1 MKQFFLIIFIS
12 CSAISFCQENDNQ
25 NDFFLAESYYRQGEY
40 EKATQIYKKL
50 YDKSPFNTTYLNRLI
65 TCYQQTDKFLVAQ
78 NLLSEKIKKN
88 PTQNYLYVFLGHNFE
103 KQQLNE
109 LAKVNYDIAI
119 NSLDVSAAYGGIIG
133 RLFKDYNKLD
143 FAILAYEK
151 AMQQNKNSNYNFQI
165 AQIYGEKGDFKQ
177 MFEYYIN
184 LIDKNGSYLNLVQR
198 YASRFI
204 TDDAENET
212 NILFRKTLL
221 RKSISK
227 PKEEWNMLL
236 SWLFAQQKDYGKA
249 LIQEK
254 ALYQRNSTDLS
265 EIFSLGKLSFNNN
278 DYEAAQQ
285 CFRFIDEKSTL
296 KEEKIEANLY
306 IAKIAVATKNKD
318 IEILFRNLFNKFGKN
333 QETIALQVTYAD
345 YLTFSK
351 SEPEKATTIL
361 EEALT
366 YSKSKFEK
374 ARIKLKLGDVLVFRG
389 RFNKALIY
397 FSQIQ
402 TQLKGSELAQQARFK
417 VAQTSYFKGDF
428 DWAKAQ
434 LKVLKG
440 STTQLIANDAV
451 DLFLKITDNEPVDS
465 IPSGLKQFA
474 KAELLA
480 YQNKNEAALQE
491 LEGLLSP
498 KKTTKTEL
506 FVVAKPGE
514 VIYDD
519 VLYLQAK
526 LLIKQEKFLAA
537 IASLEKIIAADNR
550 GFLTDDIL
558 YLIAETYNTKLDNIE
573 KAKEYY
579 QKIIFEHPSSI
590 YLVDARKKFRKL
602 RGDTI

>member
-1 MKQFFLIIFIS
+1 MKQFIFIILL
-12 CSAISFCQENDNQ
+12 CISTISLCQENNNQ
-25 NDFFLAESYYRQGEY
+25 NDFFLAESYYRQSEY

-50 YDKSPFNTTYLNRLI
+50 YNKSSFNTTYLNRLI
-65 TCYQQTDKFLVAQ
+65 TCYQQTNQFLSAE

-88 PTQNYLYVFLGHNFE
+88 PTQNYLYVFLGYNFE
-103 KQQLNE
+103 KQQRNE
-109 LAKVNYDIAI
+109 LAKINYDKAI

-143 FAILAYEK
+143 LAILAYEK
-151 AMQQNKNSNYNFQI
+151 AMQQNENANYNFQI

-236 SWLFAQQKDYGKA
+236 SWLFAQQKNYSKA

-254 ALYQRNSTDLS
+254 ALYQRNPTDLS
-265 EIFSLGKLSFNNN
+265 EIFSLGKLSFNNK

-285 CFRFIDEKSTL
+285 CFSFIDEKSTS
-296 KEEKIEANLY
+296 KQEKIEANLY
-306 IAKIAVATKNKD
+306 IAKIAVATNNKETAS
-318 IEILFRNLFNKFGKN
+318 IFQNLFDEFGKN
-333 QETIALQVTYAD
+333 QETINLQIEYAD

-351 SEPEKATTIL
+351 SEPEKATAVL

-366 YSKSKFEK
+366 YSLSKFKK

-389 RFNKALIY
+389 KFNKALIY

-480 YQNKNEAALQE
+480 YQNKNGEALQE
-491 LEGLLSP
+491 LEDLLSP
-498 KKTTKTEL
+498 KNQTKNE
-506 FVVAKPGE
+506 FFSGAKPGE

-519 VLYLQAK
+519 VLFLQAK
-526 LLIKQEKFLAA
+526 LLIKQQKYLDA
-537 IASLEKIIAADNR
+537 ITSLEKIIAADNQ
-550 GFLTDDIL
+550 GFLTDDVYFMMAEL
-558 YLIAETYNTKLDNIE
+558 YNFNINDVE

-602 RGDTI
+602 RGDDI